1 MEFHITMAVSPA
13 QISAIEDAFL
23 AIDPSVLVDI
33 DPSGRA
39 LRVATSLD
47 VAQLVALMG
56 QAGFAVAQNQV
67 ALLPSICCGG
77 CSG

>member
-13 QISAIEDAFL
+13 EIGAIEDAIL

-39 LRVATSLD
+39 LRVAASVD
-47 VAQLVALMG
+47 VAQLVTLMG
-56 QAGFAVAQNQV
+56 QAGFAVAPHQV
-67 ALLPSICCGG
+67 AQVPSICCGG